1 MLFQSYKHSKM
12 IVLMICVL
20 AGIVFS
26 GCGDGI
32 KYDQGKDSYKAFG
45 DGEYQLLRY
54 TSISGERELC
64 LTNCRIHTSILNNV
78 KQFSVDDAYGYF
90 WGDCPF
96 YESQSSQIYVLLKLD
111 DNHISL
117 IYDTPED
124 AKLIGAMERFTS
136 NMIASASVDIVFIN
150 HFDSEIKEKLL
161 SLKQA

>member
-1 MLFQSYKHSKM
+1 MLFQFYKHSKM
-12 IVLMICVL
+12 TVLFICVL

-64 LTNCRIHTSILNNV
+64 LTNCRIHTTVLNDV

-90 WGDCPF
+90 LGDCPF
-96 YESQSSQIYVLLKLD
+96 YESQSSQIYVLLRLD

-124 AKLIGAMERFTS
+124 AELIGAMERFTS
-136 NMIASASVDIVFIN
+136 NMIASTSADIVFIG
-150 HFDSEIKEKLL
+150 HLDLAIKEKLL
-161 SLKQA
+161 LLNDH